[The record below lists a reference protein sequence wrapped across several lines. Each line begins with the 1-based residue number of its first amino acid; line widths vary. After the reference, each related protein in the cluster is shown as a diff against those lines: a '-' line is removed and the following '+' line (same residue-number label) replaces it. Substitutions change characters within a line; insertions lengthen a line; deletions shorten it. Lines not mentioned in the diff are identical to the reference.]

1 MLNSFSALF
10 FSFVIFS
17 SLFGIGIFLMFK
29 TFDGIQKGNE
39 WRIFGVASA
48 SMISLAQFFS
58 LILILS

>member
-29 TFDGIQKGNE
+29 TFDGIQKGNK

-48 SMISLAQFFS
+48 TMISLAQFFS